1 MNRTRPYSILYY
13 VSALFDGVLGVGFL
27 LAAPE
32 LFARLGIPPLE
43 HYGYIHFAAA
53 LLIVFALMFVAIA
66 RAPIANR
73 NLIPFGMLLKVSYCS
88 VVFYHWS
95 TGGITDIWKP
105 FAFADLAF
113 LALFAWAYVQLGQ
126 LARAEGVST

>member
-1 MNRTRPYSILYY
+1 MNNTSRFSILFY

-27 LAAPE
+27 LAAPGIFE
-32 LFARLGIPPLE
+32 WLGIPPLE

-53 LLIVFALMFVAIA
+53 LLIVFALMFLAIA
-66 RAPIANR
+66 RAPLANR

-105 FAFADLAF
+105 FAFVDLAF
-113 LALFAWAYVQLGQ
+113 LALFAWAYVELGKV
-126 LARAEGVST
+126 AREGALSD

>member
-1 MNRTRPYSILYY
+1 MNGTRPDSRFCSTYPRCTTECS
-13 VSALFDGVLGVGFL
+13 GWGFS

-32 LFARLGIPPLE
+32 LFARLGVPPLA
-43 HYGYIHFAAA
+43 HYGYLHFAAA
-53 LLIVFALMFVAIA
+53 LLVVFAVMFVAIA

-73 NLIPFGMLLKVSYCS
+73 NLIPYGMLLKVSYCS

-113 LALFAWAYVQLGQ
+113 LALFAWAYVQLGKVERQ
-126 LARAEGVST
+126 EV

>member
-1 MNRTRPYSILYY
+1 MNGTRPYSILFY

-32 LFARLGIPPLE
+32 LFERLGIPPLE

-53 LLIVFALMFVAIA
+53 LLIVFALMFLAIA
-66 RAPIANR
+66 RAPSANR

-95 TGGITDIWKP
+95 TGGIMDIWKP
-105 FAFADLAF
+105 FAFVDLTFLAF
-113 LALFAWAYVQLGQ
+113 FAWAYVVLGRR
-126 LARAEGVST
+126 ARAHDVPV